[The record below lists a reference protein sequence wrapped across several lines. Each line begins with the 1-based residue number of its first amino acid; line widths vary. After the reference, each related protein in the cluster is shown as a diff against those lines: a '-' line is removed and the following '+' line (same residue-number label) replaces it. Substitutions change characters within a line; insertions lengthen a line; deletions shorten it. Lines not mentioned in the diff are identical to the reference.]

1 MLSAAKRGHKSCRR
15 NGFQGLRAKRSKRVP
30 SATLLTLRDI
40 RKRFGATTAVDGLS
54 LEVRAGGVFGLLG
67 PNGAGKSTTIA
78 ITTGLLAPDAGAVD
92 LLGHGSPAEPRVRM
106 HLGLAPQEI
115 TLYGELTA
123 RENLMFF
130 ARLYGIAA
138 PRARV
143 DELLA
148 MVELDARANDRTA
161 TFSGGMKRRLN
172 LAAALVHDPKLV
184 LLDEP
189 TAGVDPQSRN
199 RILELVRALAA
210 QGRTIVYTTH
220 YMEEAAKICDRVGIV
235 DHGRM
240 LDIGTVAEL
249 IARHGGH
256 SAVTVTRGEVDERV
270 LTDDPVGEVSRQ
282 FAGGGVT
289 GVRVER
295 PDLETVFLAL
305 TGRSLRE

>member
-1 MLSAAKRGHKSCRR
+1 MREFAYRLHLVAASRDARVSLRYQPFAAPML
-15 NGFQGLRAKRSKRVP
+15 
-30 SATLLTLRDI
+30 TIRDI
-40 RKRFGATTAVDGLS
+40 RKSFGQTTAVGGLS
-54 LEVRAGGVFGLLG
+54 LDIAAGEVFGLLG

-78 ITTGLLAPDAGAVD
+78 ITTGLLAPDSGSVD
-92 LLGHGSPAEPRVRM
+92 ILGLGSPADPRVRM

-130 ARLYGIAA
+130 ARLYGIAS

-148 MVELDARANDRTA
+148 QVELDTRANDRVA

-172 LAAALVHDPKLV
+172 LAAAIVHDPQLV

-199 RILELVRALAA
+199 RILELVRTLAA
-210 QGRTIVYTTH
+210 AGKTIVYTTH
-220 YMEEAAKICDRVGIV
+220 YMEEAAKLCDRVGIV

-240 LDIGTVAEL
+240 LDVGSVSEL
-249 IARHGGH
+249 IARHGGQ
-256 SAVTVTRGEVDERV
+256 STVTVTRGDADQRV
-270 LTDDPVGEVSRQ
+270 LTSDPVAEIAHQ
-282 FAGGGVT
+282 FAAGGVT

-295 PDLETVFLAL
+295 PDLESVFLSL

>member
-1 MLSAAKRGHKSCRR
+1 MREFAYRLHLVAASRD
-15 NGFQGLRAKRSKRVP
+15 ARVP
-30 SATLLTLRDI
+30 LRYQPFAAAMLTLRDI

-54 LEVRAGGVFGLLG
+54 LEVRSGEVFGLLG

-78 ITTGLLAPDAGAVD
+78 ITTGLLAPDPGSVD
-92 LLGHGSPAEPRVRM
+92 ILGLGSPADPRVRM

-130 ARLYGIAA
+130 ARLYGIAS

-148 MVELDARANDRTA
+148 QVELDTRANDRVA
-161 TFSGGMKRRLN
+161 AFSGGMKRRLN
-172 LAAALVHDPKLV
+172 LAAAIVHDPRLV

-199 RILELVRALAA
+199 RILELVRTLADA
-210 QGRTIVYTTH
+210 GKTIVYTTH

-240 LDIGTVAEL
+240 LDIGTVSEL
-249 IARHGGH
+249 VARHGGQ
-256 SAVTVTRGEVDERV
+256 SAVTVSRGDADERV
-270 LTDDPVGEVSRQ
+270 LTRDPVAEIAHQ
-282 FAGGGVT
+282 FAAGGVT

>member
-1 MLSAAKRGHKSCRR
+1 M
-15 NGFQGLRAKRSKRVP
+15 
-30 SATLLTLRDI
+30 LTLRTI
-40 RKRFGATTAVDGLS
+40 RKSFGPTTAVDGIS
-54 LEVRAGGVFGLLG
+54 LDIAAGEVFGLLG

-78 ITTGLLAPDAGAVD
+78 ITTGLLVPDSGTVD
-92 LLGHGSPAEPRVRM
+92 LLGLGSPSDPAVRM

-130 ARLYGIAA
+130 ARLYRVSA
-138 PRARV
+138 PHARV
-143 DELLA
+143 DRLLEL
-148 MVELDARANDRTA
+148 VELDGRAHDRVA

-199 RILELVRALAA
+199 RILDLVRALAA
-210 QGRTIVYTTH
+210 EGKTIVYTTH
-220 YMEEAAKICDRVGIV
+220 YMEEAAKLCDRVGIV

-240 LDIGTVAEL
+240 LDVGTVSEL

-256 SAVTVTRGEVDERV
+256 STVTVSRGEAHDRV
-270 LTDDPVGEVSRQ
+270 VTADPVSEVARQ
-282 FAGGGVT
+282 FGAGGVT
-289 GVRVER
+289 GVRVEQ
-295 PDLETVFLAL
+295 PDLEAVFLAL